1 MEDYASIKIKR
12 KDLDEVNDDF
22 SDFSLSAPA
31 RKIRRLD
38 AESPHIIAEQEAD
51 FEVGYEHRLP
61 ESTMFNGSENR
72 SKSVVIEEL
81 PSVPED
87 EKKAIVLFKPMN
99 NNPFSQRNLS
109 VDANFISNFIN
120 EGYWGNKLNFS
131 RLVDEDES
139 LENGNDNDK
148 ENACKAVIPWVPSQT
163 LNPLPERLAPQT
175 EVLESMDAEEMDVA
189 TMEIEDVN
197 ADVSNVGHEELSRL
211 NEGLQLQQHQPYQ
224 QCQPY
229 QQQHCLF
236 PQPPQN
242 TTTPVVWYR

>member
-1 MEDYASIKIKR
+1 
-12 KDLDEVNDDF
+12 
-22 SDFSLSAPA
+22 
-31 RKIRRLD
+31 
-38 AESPHIIAEQEAD
+38 
-51 FEVGYEHRLP
+51 
-61 ESTMFNGSENR
+61 MFNGSENR

-109 VDANFISNFIN
+109 VDANFISNFISESPASCFMLHASCFMLHASCLTVACWFSKLLIIHLN
-120 EGYWGNKLNFS
+120 LISDEGYWGNKLNFS